1 MKSARRGK
9 RTSVAEVT
17 NISGTGFW
25 LLLGDREL
33 CLQFKKFPWFRHAT
47 IGQLLNV
54 EWPSERQLYW
64 PDLDI
69 DLAVESIEHP
79 DRFPLVSAAR
89 PNNALNPAALASRRL
104 RGKRR
109 ASRAAG

>member
-1 MKSARRGK
+1 MKSVQPGK

-17 NISGTGFW
+17 NISAAGFW

-33 CLQFKKFPWFRHAT
+33 CLPFKTFPWFRRAT

-54 EWPSERQLYW
+54 EWPSPHHLYW

-79 DRFPLVSAAR
+79 ARFPLVSAAR
-89 PNNALNPAALASRRL
+89 PNHALNPPPLASRRL

>member
-9 RTSVAEVT
+9 RTSVAEIT
-17 NISGTGFW
+17 NISAAGFW

-33 CLQFKKFPWFRHAT
+33 CLPFKAFPWFRDAT

-54 EWPSERQLYW
+54 EWPSPHHLYW

-79 DRFPLVSAAR
+79 DRYPLVSAAR
-89 PNNALNPAALASRRL
+89 PNTTLSPSALVPRGL

>member
-9 RTSVAEVT
+9 RTSTVEVT
-17 NISGTGFW
+17 NISSTGLW
-25 LLLGDREL
+25 LMLGDREV
-33 CLQFKKFPWFRHAT
+33 CLPFKSFPWFRQAT
-47 IGQLLNV
+47 IGHVLNV
-54 EWPSERQLYW
+54 EWPSENHLYW

-69 DLAVESIEHP
+69 DLAVDSIDHP
-79 DRFPLVSAAR
+79 ERYPLVSAAR
-89 PNNALNPAALASRRL
+89 PNHALNPPALASRRL